1 MKNYTL
7 CTFSFLISG
16 LFHVAA
22 ESDRDAKLEELKTL
36 QSAMNQAQQAQNL
49 DEANKVAQQIH
60 QVIAELNDMKRED
73 SSETAL
79 TPANPVAAAAIQ
91 SLPQE
96 PTKPTPVAKR
106 PDTYEDEILRL
117 ADRRD
122 TEMAQALAPIEKR
135 FDLGSQ
141 QLLRKTMQSGN
152 LEAANEL
159 KVMLENPQKTA
170 AQHDQTANLPQ
181 EKEMVRLIER
191 REKEVAQASA
201 PIQKRFELGTQQIL
215 RKALQTGDLK
225 AANKLKETIEE
236 FAVASGKF
244 NSGSRGIMVPVEGN
258 GQIVA
263 FEIGKY
269 EVTWGEWKKVRD
281 WALKNGYDLENSGST
296 KIGEGSSDN
305 HPVTSISWYDAVK
318 WCNAKSE
325 MNRLDPVYEA
335 KGAVFKTGEY
345 GRKGS
350 HKFVTQK
357 NGANGYRLPTSAE
370 WEWAARGGKK
380 SQGLTYAGSNDINSV
395 AWFKGNSNGRT
406 QPVGQKNP
414 NELEIYDM
422 SGNVWEFCSDEI
434 YNGDRVRR
442 GGAFHEEQKDCSV
455 SSFLSEYPDS
465 RYNVLGFRLTRT
477 LEN

>member
-7 CTFSFLISG
+7 CIFSFLISG

-22 ESDRDAKLEELKTL
+22 ESDRDAKLQELKTL

-49 DEANKVAQQIH
+49 DEANKIAQQIH
-60 QVIAELNDMKRED
+60 HVIAEFNDMKKRDD
-73 SSETAL
+73 SNESA
-79 TPANPVAAAAIQ
+79 PAPTNPVAAAATQ

-96 PTKPTPVAKR
+96 PAKPAPVAKR
-106 PDTYEDEILRL
+106 SDTYEDEILRL

-122 TEMAQALAPIEKR
+122 TEIAQALAPIERR

-170 AQHDQTANLPQ
+170 VQHDQTANLPQ
-181 EKEMVRLIER
+181 EKEMVRLMEQ
-191 REKEVAQASA
+191 REKEISQASA

-215 RKALQTGDLK
+215 RKALQTGDLET
-225 AANKLKETIEE
+225 ANKLKETIEKV
-236 FAVASGKF
+236 AVASGKF
-244 NSGSRGIMVPVEGN
+244 NSGSQGSMVLVEEN
-258 GQIVA
+258 GQLAA

-281 WALKNGYDLENSGST
+281 WAVKNGYDLENSGSA
-296 KIGEGSSDN
+296 KIGEGASNN

-325 MNRLDPVYEA
+325 MNRLEPVYEA
-335 KGAVFKTGEY
+335 KGSVFKTGEY

-357 NGANGYRLPTSAE
+357 NGANGYRLPISAE

-395 AWFKGNSNGRT
+395 AWFNGNSKSI

-414 NELEIYDM
+414 NELELYDM
-422 SGNVWEFCSDEI
+422 SGNVYEFCFDQV

-442 GGAFHEEQKDCSV
+442 GGSFGWDQNECAV
-455 SSFLSEYPDS
+455 SSWKSEWPDA
-465 RYNVLGFRLTRT
+465 RYFGLGFRLAR
-477 LEN
+477 NSN